1 MAENSSK
8 TKSSIIGFIWMFF
21 GNTFNIFS
29 QLLILGILARLLTP
43 EEFGIIG
50 IILLFVNFSNI
61 FTQMGVGTALV
72 QMKDITSEHISTGYT
87 LSIIFGV
94 LIGLLFYYLAPYI
107 GTFFNLEGLEGPI
120 RFFSFFFPIK
130 SFNGISSSL
139 LQRELRFPALVKA
152 NTISYLLGYGLTSIT
167 LALLGYGLWS
177 LIYGQL
183 AILIVETVILLIFKK
198 PTFSLKINKT
208 IYKDLLVFG
217 SGYTLDTN
225 FNFFAENSDNIIVGK
240 ILGASSLGIY
250 SRAFQFLALPASFF
264 GKIYDKVLF
273 PVLSNKQ
280 DDKAKL
286 TSFYVFSISF
296 CLIVLFPVSLLLL
309 FNAEL
314 IVRVLLGDQW
324 LDVIL
329 PFQVL
334 IVGFCFR
341 FGTRINKSFLKSLG
355 LVYHGALYQ
364 FIFAIVMVSSC
375 LLGVHF
381 YGLVGVA
388 LGVLFATIF
397 NYVQVSF
404 RIQKLLEFKY
414 SYFLGLHLSAL
425 LNFLPIVIV
434 IGVTIFFGFDS
445 ILIAFII
452 SLIVVVP
459 LLLIPY
465 KNRRSLFY
473 DSHNALMFNQ
483 FVDNSPGMVKKFA
496 TRLKLIK

>member
-1 MAENSSK
+1 MTENSSK

-72 QMKDITSEHISTGYT
+72 QMKTITQNHISIGYT
-87 LSIIFGV
+87 LSIILGI
-94 LIGLLFYYLAPYI
+94 LIGALFYFLAPYI
-107 GTFFNLEGLEGPI
+107 GTFFNLENLEGPI
-120 RFFSFFFPIK
+120 RFFSFFFPLK

-152 NTISYLLGYGLTSIT
+152 NTLSYLLGYGLTSIT

-183 AILIVETVILLIFKK
+183 AILIVETIILFYYKR
-198 PTFSLKINKT
+198 PSFSIIGDKSV
-208 IYKDLLVFG
+208 YKDLLVFG
-217 SGYTLDTN
+217 SGYTLDTS

-273 PVLSNKQ
+273 PILSDKQ
-280 DDKAKL
+280 DDTPKL

-324 LDVIL
+324 LDVIK

-334 IVGFCFR
+334 IIGFCFR

-364 FIFAIVMVSSC
+364 FIFAVVMIISC
-375 LLGVHF
+375 LIGVHF

-388 LGVLFATIF
+388 LGVLFATVF

-404 RIQKLLEFKY
+404 RIQKLLNFDY
-414 SYFLGLHLSAL
+414 IYFLKLHLNAF
-425 LNFLPIVIV
+425 LNFLPILIVIAVTLYLGYNSIMNAIIISVIV
-434 IGVTIFFGFDS
+434 I
-445 ILIAFII
+445 
-452 SLIVVVP
+452 VP
-459 LLLIPY
+459 LLLIPV
-465 KNRRSLFY
+465 KNKRSIFY
-473 DSHNALMFNQ
+473 NTHNSLMFNQ
-483 FVDNSPGMVKKFA
+483 FVNNSPGIVKKFA
-496 TRLKLIK
+496 TKLKLVK